1 MSLSEYIALAALAV
15 AALSAFFAFRQ
26 NSLSK
31 RANKVGE
38 DSARASKQS
47 ALAAERSASAAAKAN
62 EYSARSAA
70 AAEKSNQHAAA
81 SAQAAKNQDAREA
94 EKVQRERYGW
104 KIKHHGGEIYTLE
117 NLGTEVAFIHEL
129 AGSSAPRI
137 LDPDADTVYP
147 GEEVKIILDADFPY
161 EDRGIKILWTN
172 RVGDPQHRQLN
183 LP

>member
-1 MSLSEYIALAALAV
+1 MEPSEYIALAALV
-15 AALSAFFAFRQ
+15 IAALSAVFAFRQ
-26 NSLSK
+26 NSLGK

-38 DSARASKQS
+38 DSALASKRS

-62 EYSARSAA
+62 EFSARSAA

-94 EKVQRERYGW
+94 ERVQRERYGW
-104 KIKHHGGEIYTLE
+104 KVRHHEAEIFTLE

-129 AGSSAPRI
+129 TGSSSPRLI
-137 LDPDADTVYP
+137 DPDADAIYP
-147 GEEVKIILDADFPY
+147 GDEVKIILDAEFPY
-161 EDRGIKILWTN
+161 EDRKIKILWGT
-172 RVGDPQHRQLN
+172 RAGEPQFRQLN